1 MMANCAAMNSTN
13 NETRCHRCANTSAG
27 STHRSEVWQRKRRKA
42 NLKNMFFKNLP
53 WFRMYSD
60 AVNDEKLRLLAFE
73 DRWHFVA
80 LLCCKSKGVL
90 DDSNGDML
98 MRKAAVLLGL
108 STRELSEVA
117 RRLSEVGLIDFDT
130 LQPIKWDDRQFRSDS
145 STERVHAY
153 RDRIRNTA
161 KRDCNVSETAQ
172 DTDTDTDTDKTSH
185 KNVAGVSD
193 VFRNGKW
200 IEVETGE
207 VQHG

>member
-1 MMANCAAMNSTN
+1 MAKKVPDSK
-13 NETRCHRCANTSAG
+13 SKKP
-27 STHRSEVWQRKRRKA
+27 VI
-42 NLKNMFFKNLP
+42 KNLP

-117 RRLSEVGLIDFDT
+117 RRLSEVGLIEFDT
-130 LQPIKWDDRQFRSDS
+130 LQPIKWDERQYRSDS
-145 STERVHAY
+145 STERVSAY
-153 RDRIRNTA
+153 RERMKQDK
-161 KRDCNVSETAQ
+161 KRDCNVSVTVQ
-172 DTDTDTDTDKTSH
+172 DTDTDTESDKTSH
-185 KNVAGVSD
+185 KNVAGVKA
-193 VFRNGKW
+193 VFIDGQW
-200 IEVETGE
+200 HEVDADGE
-207 VQHG
+207 VGHV